1 MTTKKELE
9 ALLTAQQK
17 EITDLKRYIGDIWR
31 VIKLTNENVDGISA
45 FLKKQDKAH
54 WQKWT
59 S

>member
-9 ALLTAQQK
+9 ALLNAQQK

-45 FLKKQDKAH
+45 FLKKNKTD